1 MILVSNPRWLFKSHF
16 HSRALTVVV
25 KCLKYV
31 VKLYFGQETIWGP
44 VSFSRCKNGVGF
56 RTVYDWATQMKLAAD
71 PNTERS
77 MIVLDTCKCSASE
90 YFSIKQIHNCTINWF
105 CTLSFL
111 FQNNSW
117 FLCFAIYNLK
127 KKCYSIVIWSSF
139 LSMGLHCHWRVNIK
153 WKKDCKSNRRV
164 LLILLS

>member
-77 MIVLDTCKCSASE
+77 MIVLD
-90 YFSIKQIHNCTINWF
+90 FSIEQIHNCTIN
-105 CTLSFL
+105 
-111 FQNNSW
+111 
-117 FLCFAIYNLK
+117 
-127 KKCYSIVIWSSF
+127 
-139 LSMGLHCHWRVNIK
+139 
-153 WKKDCKSNRRV
+153 
-164 LLILLS
+164 